1 MDTSGAMPRIAEE
14 SVSELQIGVEQYPP
28 LPQGT
33 QTTSQDSGLPLVD
46 ISGDDTGVRQSEKKP
61 LGDDSEVQ
69 QAEKKPLFNPAS
81 SAAMAKI
88 ALGLRAKVHALLEKE
103 SKI

>member
-1 MDTSGAMPRIAEE
+1 MPQIPEE
-14 SVSELQIGVEQYPP
+14 NTTELQIGVEQFPP

-33 QTTSQDSGLPLVD
+33 QTMLQESGQPLVD
-46 ISGDDTGVRQSEKKP
+46 ISGDDSGIRQSDKNP
-61 LGDDSEVQ
+61 LGGDLGPVGQ
-69 QAEKKPLFNPAS
+69 TEKKPLFNPAS